1 MNPATV
7 MIWVDV
13 LGRLVPLGR
22 ALVSDIR
29 SAVTAP
35 NPDTIALLD
44 HAENVAATIIEKA
57 RRELDES

>member
-1 MNPATV
+1 MDPATIMV
-7 MIWVDV
+7 WVDV

-35 NPDTIALLD
+35 NPETIALLD
-44 HAENVAATIIEKA
+44 HAESVAASIIAKA
-57 RRELDES
+57 RQELDEG